1 MSEVEISDIEEGKL
15 MISMKNDEIK
25 NLANKMKMIE
35 KKSNIKIA
43 ESNYQVQQE
52 KNKVLDL

>member
-1 MSEVEISDIEEGKL
+1 
-15 MISMKNDEIK
+15 MISMKNDEVK
-25 NLANKMKMIE
+25 SLTNKIKMIE

-52 KNKVLDL
+52 KNKIVDL